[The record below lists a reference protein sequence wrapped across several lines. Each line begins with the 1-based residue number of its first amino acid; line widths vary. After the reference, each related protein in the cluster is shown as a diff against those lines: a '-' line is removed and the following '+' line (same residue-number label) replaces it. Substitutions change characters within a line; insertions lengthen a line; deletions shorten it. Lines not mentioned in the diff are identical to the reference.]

1 MAPGIRIRDK
11 IMSETLNENEQ
22 KADHFCG
29 SSLFV
34 KGVNVLPNFT
44 VNSPRQPDEIALLV
58 GARTLPLRVVMN
70 AAERDM
76 NSARTIMA
84 GWAIQTLEVTNVDT
98 MKLQIVRWQ
107 KGKNYFEQNEPD

>member
-1 MAPGIRIRDK
+1 
-11 IMSETLNENEQ
+11 
-22 KADHFCG
+22 
-29 SSLFV
+29 
-34 KGVNVLPNFT
+34 
-44 VNSPRQPDEIALLV
+44 
-58 GARTLPLRVVMN
+58 MN